1 MAVSLMVISPQ
12 KRGWPHVATPYL
24 DSPQQLEAEDTE
36 ISAVTTSR
44 VMVVLPHASTK
55 LDLRPVS

>member
-1 MAVSLMVISPQ
+1 MVISSQ

-36 ISAVTTSR
+36 ISVVTTSR